1 MGKGFVIFE
10 LHRDAE
16 VAFTRHS
23 HGKEV
28 VKVSRGRSFS
38 THKKTGLRIPM
49 VCGGIMHR
57 TVIVKDVDLF
67 DTEDAVVS
75 YFQQLG
81 FEEYHFLYSDMTRY
95 GTLRLI
101 YIFKKLRL

>member
-23 HGKEV
+23 HGI
-28 VKVSRGRSFS
+28 KVSRGRSFS
-38 THKKTGLRIPM
+38 THKKTGLRISM

-57 TVIVKDVDLF
+57 TVIVKDVDF
-67 DTEDAVVS
+67 FGTEDAVLS

-81 FEEYHFLYSDMTRY
+81 AIDEYHFLYSDMTRY